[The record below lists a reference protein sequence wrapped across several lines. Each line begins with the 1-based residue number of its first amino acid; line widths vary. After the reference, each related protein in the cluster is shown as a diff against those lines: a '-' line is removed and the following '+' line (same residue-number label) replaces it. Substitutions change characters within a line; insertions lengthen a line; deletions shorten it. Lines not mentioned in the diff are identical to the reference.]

1 MIVVKKIKT
10 SVWIIFTVMSG
21 LFLFTK
27 CISNDS
33 AEEEEKPAVS
43 ITNAK
48 GSAFASSQIC
58 ANCHKDIYDSHLHT
72 AHYLTSQPGNASYI
86 KGNFDS
92 GKNVFRYS
100 DSVKVVME
108 KEGNNYYQVQYV
120 NGKQKR
126 KESFDIV
133 IGSGTKGQTYLYWNA
148 KKILQL
154 PVFYYTDYHEWAN
167 SPGYPGKVIYNRPIT
182 SRCLECHSTY
192 AQKISDEKQ
201 EPEDFDRDKIIF
213 GVDCEKCHGP
223 SAQHA
228 AFQLEN
234 PKDTTGKFVINP
246 GKLSRVQQLDL
257 CALCHGGRLMKTKPS
272 FTFQAGDALTDF
284 FQTDTTVKDAGD
296 IDVHGNQLGLLSAS
310 KCFKMSEMTCSTC
323 HNPHENEAGKI
334 ETFSSRC
341 MNCHNET
348 HNSFCKLGKTI
359 GVVIAQNCI
368 DCHMPVQASKAIVF
382 LRQGETKPSKAF
394 MRSHYIKI
402 YPDETKKMLEYI
414 KAKTSRQASSGK

>member
-1 MIVVKKIKT
+1 MGVVKKIKT
-10 SVWIIFTVMSG
+10 SVWIIFLVMAG

-27 CISNDS
+27 CVSNETVKED
-33 AEEEEKPAVS
+33 EQPATTV

-48 GSAFASSQIC
+48 GAAFAGSRVC
-58 ANCHKDIYDSHLHT
+58 ASCHKNIYEKHLAT
-72 AHYLTSQPGNASYI
+72 AHYLTSQPGTAEFI
-86 KGNFDS
+86 KGSFDT
-92 GKNVFRYS
+92 GKNVFDYS
-100 DSVKVVME
+100 DSVKVVMK
-108 KEGNNYYQVQYV
+108 KEADHYYQVQYV

-192 AQKISDEKQ
+192 VQKISDEQQ
-201 EPEDFDRDKIIF
+201 EPEDFDRNKIIF

-228 AFQLEN
+228 AFQASN
-234 PKDTTGKFVINP
+234 PNDTTGKFVINP
-246 GKLSRVQQLDL
+246 GKLSRLQQLDL
-257 CALCHGGRLMKTKPS
+257 CGLCHGGRLNKIKPS
-272 FTFQAGDALTDF
+272 FTFQAGDVLMDF
-284 FQTDTTVKDAGD
+284 FQKDTVVKDVAD

-310 KCFKMSEMTCSTC
+310 KCFRMSEMTCSSC
-323 HNPHENEAGKI
+323 HNTHENETGKI
-334 ETFSSRC
+334 EMFSQKC
-341 MNCHNET
+341 MACHNEA
-348 HNSFCKLGKTI
+348 HNNFCPMQKKLGATI
-359 GVVIAQNCI
+359 TKNCI

-382 LRQGETKPSKAF
+382 LREGAEEPSTAF
-394 MRSHYIKI
+394 MRNHYIKV
-402 YPDETKKMLEYI
+402 YPKETQKMMDFI
-414 KAKTSRQASSGK
+414 KANKNKQLN